1 MQTLLKILKN
11 IIKGIFYIA
20 VFLGLFILA
29 VRFEVGSKSKSV
41 SSSYTV
47 NQDTKIDPN
56 SELAKYVTQ
65 EEIDDFGFR
74 CANIVCDEEK
84 NATLVPLRA
93 ALDRKDTDFVVKF
106 IKDNNRTADVS
117 MRDKRTPLMYSSF
130 RNDINTSNALINL
143 GADIRAKDRF
153 GLSPMAYA
161 IMLNSLDTAKILLEK
176 GVKFE
181 EVEYVAYFILNS
193 KEGYGRM
200 SSLIIDGNDIT
211 INYAIDPDHPG
222 RYPDTD
228 INNPACVKTCDGEKV
243 EPFKYVVSKNLPQMA
258 ELMLS
263 MGYKPKEFKMANGL
277 QGIKEEEKNM
287 PLERSAWA
295 ILDDYEDYEPMLDVF
310 IKYDLPSAPNKEQLK
325 EAYEVCYDK
334 LKSFT
339 KEKEKYIYKMNQG
352 RDEEAEEKIKRTN
365 NKYKYAPYSLLYEDG
380 LLQYKPKP
388 IDPEQIKI
396 FDNTINSYLKHCPD
410 ENATFKDIK
419 TFIKWAN
426 ERKRRY
432 EIEVF
437 IDKYEKNPNKVIYI
451 DSNRSKSDQSE
462 IYK

>member
-1 MQTLLKILKN
+1 MQSFFKFLFTLAAFAAVL
-11 IIKGIFYIA
+11 FYLS
-20 VFLGLFILA
+20 FLGVKF
-29 VRFEVGSKSKSV
+29 G
-41 SSSYTV
+41 SSSMPTGFTITP
-47 NQDTKIDPN
+47 DTKIDPN

-106 IKDNNRTADVS
+106 IKDNNLSVDVS

-130 RNDINTSNALINL
+130 RNDVDTSNALINL
-143 GADIRAKDRF
+143 GADIRVKDRF

-161 IMLNSLDTAKILLEK
+161 IMLNSLDTAKILLGK

-193 KEGYGRM
+193 NDYGWM

-228 INNPACVKTCDGEKV
+228 INNPACVETCDGDKV

-263 MGYKPKEFKMANGL
+263 TGYKPKEFKMGSGL
-277 QGIKEEEKNM
+277 QGIKDEEKNR
-287 PLERSAWA
+287 PLQLSGWA
-295 ILDDYEDYEPMLDVF
+295 ILDDYEDYKPMLDVF
-310 IKYDLPSAPNKEQLK
+310 IKYDLPNAPTKEQLK
-325 EAYEVCYDK
+325 DAYEECYDK
-334 LKSFT
+334 YVLSIILAHSIDKNGT
-339 KEKEKYIYKMNQG
+339 
-352 RDEEAEEKIKRTN
+352 
-365 NKYKYAPYSLLYEDG
+365 YSLKYEN
-380 LLQYKPKP
+380 LTKNVLQKYCSEK
-388 IDPEQIKI
+388 
-396 FDNTINSYLKHCPD
+396 NS
-410 ENATFKDIK
+410 TFSDVR
-419 TFIKWAN
+419 TFIVWAN
-426 ERKRRY
+426 EYKKTDAMQDILFSDKKDKVVFENNAIEY
-432 EIEVF
+432 VIKPYKKLTSDEIKNIVES
-437 IDKYEKNPNKVIYI
+437 KY
-451 DSNRSKSDQSE
+451 R
-462 IYK
+462 

>member
-1 MQTLLKILKN
+1 MPTGFTI
-11 IIKGIFYIA
+11 
-20 VFLGLFILA
+20 
-29 VRFEVGSKSKSV
+29 
-41 SSSYTV
+41 TP
-47 NQDTKIDPN
+47 DTKIDPN

-106 IKDNNRTADVS
+106 IKDNNLTADVE

-130 RNDINTSNALINL
+130 RNDVNTFNALLNL
-143 GADIRAKDRF
+143 GANIRAKDRF

-161 IMLNSLDTAKILLEK
+161 IMLNSVDTAKILLEK

-193 KEGYGRM
+193 KEGYGWM

-211 INYAIDPDHPG
+211 INYTIDPDHPG

-263 MGYKPKEFKMANGL
+263 TGYKPKEFKMGSGL
-277 QGIKEEEKNM
+277 QGIKDEEKNR
-287 PLERSAWA
+287 PLQLSGWA

-310 IKYDLPSAPNKEQLK
+310 IKYDLPNAPTKEQLK
-325 EAYEVCYDK
+325 EAYGKCYKTYLWYKVRWIDGASINK
-334 LKSFT
+334 KRPFYVDMPIKNL
-339 KEKEKYIYKMNQG
+339 EKYC
-352 RDEEAEEKIKRTN
+352 T
-365 NKYKYAPYSLLYEDG
+365 
-380 LLQYKPKP
+380 
-388 IDPEQIKI
+388 DP
-396 FDNTINSYLKHCPD
+396 NG
-410 ENATFKDIK
+410 TFQNVRS
-419 TFIKWAN
+419 FISWAN
-426 ERKRRY
+426 EQKKMN
-432 EIEVF
+432 EI
-437 IDKYEKNPNKVIYI
+437 IKIGDTGKVIYV
-451 DSNRSKSDQSE
+451 DGNRSKSSPSSNL
-462 IYK
+462 K

>member
-65 EEIDDFGFR
+65 EEIDDFGFK

-106 IKDNNRTADVS
+106 IKDNNLSVDVS

-130 RNDINTSNALINL
+130 RNDVNTSKALINL
-143 GADIRAKDRF
+143 GANIRAKDRF

-161 IMLNSLDTAKILLEK
+161 IMLNSLDTTKMLLDK
-176 GVKFE
+176 GIKFE
-181 EVEYVAYFILNS
+181 EVEYVSPHIRTNRY
-193 KEGYGRM
+193 YD
-200 SSLIIDGNDIT
+200 SSRFDSIIINDDDNIT
-211 INYAIDPDHPG
+211 IRYKYDQGRPETDLNDPQCVESST
-222 RYPDTD
+222 RYKSD
-228 INNPACVKTCDGEKV
+228 
-243 EPFKYVVSKNLPQMA
+243 PFFYVVNRNLPQMA

-263 MGYKPKEFKMANGL
+263 TGYKPKEFEMGIGL
-277 QGIKEEEKNM
+277 QGIKEEEKNR
-287 PLERSAWA
+287 PLEQSGWA
-295 ILDDYEDYEPMLDVF
+295 YLGNYENYEPMLDVF
-310 IKYDLPSAPNKEQLK
+310 IKYGLPNAPTKEQLK
-325 EAYEVCYDK
+325 EAYEVCYNK

-339 KEKEKYIYKMNQG
+339 KEKEKYIYEMNKG
-352 RDEEAEEKIKRTN
+352 RDEEGEERLRKN
-365 NKYKYAPYSLLYEDG
+365 EKYDHLCTECLYHEG

-388 IDPEQIKI
+388 IDPKMIEK
-396 FDNTINSYLKHCPD
+396 FDKDINFYKQHCPD
-410 ENATFKDIK
+410 ENATFKDARA
-419 TFIKWAN
+419 FIKWAN
-426 ERKRRY
+426 EEKRQY
-432 EIEVF
+432 EIRWF
-437 IDKYEKNPNKVIYI
+437 IYKTKNDPAKVIYV
-451 DSNRSKSDQSE
+451 DKNRSKSDSNSNLQS
-462 IYK
+462 K